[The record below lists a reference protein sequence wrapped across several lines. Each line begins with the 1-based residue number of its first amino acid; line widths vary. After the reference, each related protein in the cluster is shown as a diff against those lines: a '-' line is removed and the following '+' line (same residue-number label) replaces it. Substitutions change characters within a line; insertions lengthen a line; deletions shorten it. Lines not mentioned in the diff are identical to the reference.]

1 VVDLD
6 GYKVVILN
14 SFQHPVVDPEINSG
28 RQSNYMTKIKPIK
41 KLLIPAA
48 GMGTRFLPV
57 TKAQPKEMLPVL
69 DKPVIQYVVEEAVAS
84 GITDIIFVSGPSKR
98 PLEDHFDR
106 CPELEAH
113 LAEFNKIDFNSKVVQ
128 SALNKPTF
136 LVNNYGTFFEDK
148 VFQSILYNY
157 FKKLPINKG
166 KEIAIF
172 IEDAE
177 IFSYF
182 KESSMFSM
190 IEELNQKGYFVV
202 ACFKWVFKLNPLVK
216 RLSNHLI
223 IIKSIYNQSSIIN
236 LIKPNK
242 IKTTVKNL
250 EDGQYYYLDNFRLK
264 KEKPVEIKDLNYNS
278 INLVPN
284 IETITEK
291 IIKYKIGDF

>member
-1 VVDLD
+1 MEWLMLNKIEIEIENKKN
-6 GYKVVILN
+6 GYMSKIFNKNIVIRKKDKEN
-14 SFQHPVVDPEINSG
+14 IFIVGNSG
-28 RQSNYMTKIKPIK
+28 FGK
-41 KLLIPAA
+41 KRISLVIFNELIEKNLINEK
-48 GMGTRFLPV
+48 TIVLTTYQCEEFLSILEKGV
-57 TKAQPKEMLPVL
+57 GRDLKGE
-69 DKPVIQYVVEEAVAS
+69 D
-84 GITDIIFVSGPSKR
+84 FVF
-98 PLEDHFDR
+98 FDLKGF
-106 CPELEAH
+106 EKQ
-113 LAEFNKIDFNSKVVQ
+113 AEFNKIDFNSKVVQ